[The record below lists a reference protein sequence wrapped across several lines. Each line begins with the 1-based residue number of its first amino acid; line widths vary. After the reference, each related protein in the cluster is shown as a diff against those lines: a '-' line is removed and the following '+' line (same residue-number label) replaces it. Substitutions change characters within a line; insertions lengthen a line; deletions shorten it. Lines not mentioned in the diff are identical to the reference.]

1 MNAKDLMTE
10 VPTTVSPEHSVWHA
24 TQIMLSEH
32 VSGVPVLADD
42 GLLAGIVTEGDLL
55 RRTELGTAE
64 AFPNPLQDADA
75 VARAYVK
82 SRSWKVG
89 DVMTKNVITI
99 DENAAV
105 HEIAKLIDQHDI
117 KRLPVMRKE
126 RLVGIVSRADLLK
139 VIATGKPDAEI
150 RGDEAVRRAI
160 VARLAEAASVLSAQP
175 VVAVEGGIVHVAG
188 DIRSQDEH
196 DAIRMIVEGV
206 AGPGFKDDL
215 SISKKG
221 PVRL

>member
-139 VIATGKPDAEI
+139 IG
-150 RGDEAVRRAI
+150 RASCRER
-160 VARLAEAASVLSAQP
+160 V
-175 VVAVEGGIVHVAG
+175 
-188 DIRSQDEH
+188 
-196 DAIRMIVEGV
+196 
-206 AGPGFKDDL
+206 
-215 SISKKG
+215 
-221 PVRL
+221 